1 MTPRSLRWRLLSG
14 AAIAILAALA
24 VAWVF
29 MVVVFERHLERRL
42 ESELERDGL
51 RLAAAL
57 VVGANGAPQ
66 IPTPPGD
73 PRLHA
78 PASGYYWQ
86 VSNAAGIV
94 RSRSLWDSDL
104 PGPTEIAADEWRL
117 RRAAGPFE
125 PSIVLL
131 ERRIEPDRDGAPVMI
146 QLAQDTAP
154 LASARD
160 EFGQEMAI
168 FLVFLW
174 IVLSAAAWLQ
184 VRLGLMPLSRIGQDV
199 AVLQRDPSAR
209 LADARLQEILPLT
222 EAINTLA
229 ENRERDLQQ
238 ARRRAADLAHGLKT
252 PLAALRAHLRRT
264 REGDSAM
271 TDGGFDRAV
280 DAIER
285 AIEAE
290 LARVR
295 VSVIRAAPAG
305 HAKARAVVERL
316 VDVLEHTDRG
326 EQLVFSIDIGEN
338 LVLPMS
344 AENLS
349 ELLGSV
355 IDNAMRFARRQVR
368 VSGADTAAGAYVL
381 VEDDGP
387 GIPEADRREAL
398 KRGARLDEGGG
409 AGLGLAIAKELIESA
424 DGALELSEAP
434 LGGLGVRFNWPRRT

>member
-14 AAIAILAALA
+14 AAVAILAALA
-24 VAWVF
+24 VAWIF

-42 ESELERDGL
+42 QSELERDGL
-51 RLAAAL
+51 RLAAVLAI
-57 VVGANGAPQ
+57 GADGAPQ

-104 PGPTEIAADEWRL
+104 PEPRDIAADAWRL

-131 ERRIEPDRDGAPVMI
+131 ERRIEPDRDGEPVTI

-168 FLVFLW
+168 FLLFLW
-174 IVLSAAAWLQ
+174 IVLAAAAWLQ
-184 VRLGLMPLSRIGQDV
+184 VRLGLMPLSRIGADV
-199 AVLQRDPSAR
+199 AALQRDPSAR

-229 ENRERDLQQ
+229 ETRERDLKQ

-252 PLAALRAHLRRT
+252 PLSALRAHLRRA
-264 REGDSAM
+264 RDGENAM
-271 TDGGFDRAV
+271 ADGGFDRAV

-295 VSVIRAAPAG
+295 VSVIRAAPSG
-305 HAKARAVVERL
+305 QAKARAVVERL

-326 EQLVFSIDIGEN
+326 EQLVFSVDIADE
-338 LVLPMS
+338 LVIPMS
-344 AENLS
+344 AEDLS

-355 IDNAMRFARRQVR
+355 MDNAMRFARRQVR
-368 VSGADTAAGAYVL
+368 ISGAEAAAGAHVL

-387 GIPEADRREAL
+387 GIPEADRRDAL

-409 AGLGLAIAKELIESA
+409 AGLGLAIAKELAESA
-424 DGALELSEAP
+424 GGALELSEAA
-434 LGGLGVRFNWPRRT
+434 LGGLAVRFSWPRRA